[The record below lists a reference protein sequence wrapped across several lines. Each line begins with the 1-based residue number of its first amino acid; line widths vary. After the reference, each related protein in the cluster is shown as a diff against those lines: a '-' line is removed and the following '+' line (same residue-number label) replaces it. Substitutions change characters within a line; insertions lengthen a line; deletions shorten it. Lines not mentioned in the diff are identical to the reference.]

1 MRNHLFMSVWAGD
14 LKTSLEIPVHLGNLY
29 TSIGHSLFV
38 TEPEICAERELVPI
52 EDLLEPFSLSSSHF
66 NEAVR
71 VAREKGL
78 RLASVVLAVHTRE
91 PISEDSLEP
100 KGCNLRF
107 FRENQACG

>member
-1 MRNHLFMSVWAGD
+1 
-14 LKTSLEIPVHLGNLY
+14 VHLGNLY

-78 RLASVVLAVHTRE
+78 RLASVVLAVQTRD
-91 PISEDSLEP
+91 PIKDESLEP
-100 KGCNLRF
+100 EGCNLRF
-107 FRENQACG
+107 LGSFPS